1 MKQIIRHILIL
12 LLLAACSTTSH
23 LPEGEQL
30 YTGQREMIIH
40 NPQPTYV
47 GETALEEV
55 EAALATAPNNAFL
68 GSSTMRWPIPLGLW
82 VYNAFGQTEKG
93 VGRWIFNKFGANPVL
108 LSNANPD
115 IRV

>member
-40 NPQPTYV
+40 NPQPT
-47 GETALEEV
+47 
-55 EAALATAPNNAFL
+55 
-68 GSSTMRWPIPLGLW
+68 
-82 VYNAFGQTEKG
+82 
-93 VGRWIFNKFGANPVL
+93 
-108 LSNANPD
+108 
-115 IRV
+115 